1 MPHPLVSVVMPCHN
15 AAPYLEEAVA
25 SVFAQTL
32 DDLELILV
40 DDGSSDG
47 SLEIQ
52 DRLAAAH
59 PGRITL
65 IRQRNQGPYP
75 ARNRGL
81 AQAKGEFVAFLDAD
95 DWWREDFLERCHQ
108 ALRRH
113 PEAVLAYC
121 GWQNVGLPGRS
132 GQPYI
137 PPDYDAEDK
146 LTAFLR
152 AAAPWPIHA
161 ALVHRQDMI
170 VTGGFHLDLFS
181 CMDYDLW
188 LRLGATRPI
197 VRVAEVM
204 AFYRHHDHGQIT
216 SKQGIQAENS
226 WRVKKKFLAAH
237 PEIAAALGS
246 ARVRELV
253 DGGLLRRGYD
263 AYWKRD
269 LVSARH
275 IFQRVLRTRAWGPGD
290 LKYLLPAL
298 LPASLYER
306 LIKGRDN

>member
-1 MPHPLVSVVMPCHN
+1 MIPLVSIVMPCHN

-65 IRQRNQGPYP
+65 IRQRNLGPYP

-121 GWQNVGLPGRS
+121 GWQNEGDSPNGNEPFVPAELD
-132 GQPYI
+132 
-137 PPDYDAEDK
+137 PDDPER
-146 LTAFLR
+146 LLR
-152 AAAPWPIHA
+152 GCPWPIHA
-161 ALVHRQDMI
+161 ALVRREALDA
-170 VTGGFHLDLFS
+170 VGGFSTYRFS
-181 CMDYDLW
+181 SMDYDLW
-188 LRLGATRPI
+188 LKLIALGRPL
-197 VRVAEVM
+197 VRVPEVL
-204 AFYRHHDHGQIT
+204 AFYRWHGSGQI
-216 SKQGIQAENS
+216 SHDR
-226 WRVKKKFLAAH
+226 WRQTLSSVEVRRRFAAAH
-237 PEIAAALGS
+237 PR
-246 ARVRELV
+246 RVAGLSPRRLRELIHAP
-253 DGGLLRRGYD
+253 LITNGYQ
-263 AYWKRD
+263 AYWRRD
-269 LVSARH
+269 LHTARQLFRQALWH
-275 IFQRVLRTRAWGPGD
+275 RQWRARD
-290 LKYLLPAL
+290 LKYFLPAL
-298 LPASLYER
+298 LPYPWFKGLVRR
-306 LIKGRDN
+306 LEQR